1 MKLPLLNQ
9 VCEILA
15 IQPGRNDAVK
25 GWRILQAA
33 AAEPRCVA
41 RFSRRREGDRA
52 TYTTV
57 AIDGHLALAIKA
69 QRYLPVA
76 AQATQGAV
84 VGEEPVEQACAN
96 VVNQQNGAGL
106 TARMSWV

>member
-1 MKLPLLNQ
+1 MS
-9 VCEILA
+9 EILA
-15 IQPGRNDAVK
+15 IDPGCYDAVK
-25 GWRILQAA
+25 GRRTVQAT

-41 RFSRRREGDRA
+41 RFSRRREGDSA

-57 AIDGHLALAIKA
+57 AIDGHLALTLRA
-69 QRYLPVA
+69 QRHLPVA

-84 VGEEPVEQACAN
+84 VGKEPVEQACAN

>member
-41 RFSRRREGDRA
+41 RFSRRREGDSA

-57 AIDGHLALAIKA
+57 AIDGHLALTLRA
-69 QRYLPVA
+69 QRHLPVA

-84 VGEEPVEQACAN
+84 VGEEPVEQARADL
-96 VVNQQNGAGL
+96 VNQWVTAGL
-106 TARMSWV
+106 TVRVSWV

>member
-1 MKLPLLNQ
+1 MQATATESHCCRLHH
-9 VCEILA
+9 
-15 IQPGRNDAVK
+15 
-25 GWRILQAA
+25 GWQGDGAA
-33 AAEPRCVA
+33 R
-41 RFSRRREGDRA
+41 
-52 TYTTV
+52 TTV
-57 AIDGHLALAIKA
+57 LVDGHLTLTLET
-69 QRYLPVA
+69 QRYLAVA